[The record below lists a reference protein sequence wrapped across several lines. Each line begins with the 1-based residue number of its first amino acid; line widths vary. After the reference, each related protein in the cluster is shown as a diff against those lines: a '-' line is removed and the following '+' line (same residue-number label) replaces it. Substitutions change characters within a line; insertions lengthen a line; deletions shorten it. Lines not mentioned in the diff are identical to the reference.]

1 MRPSSVR
8 MANQSQVLKLT
19 QMRIEAMKKTL
30 ALLLLGASMSTVV
43 SAHAADAAVQQR
55 FQSVSDEYFD
65 KVYFPNQPTAGT
77 LTGYHQYDTQL
88 EDYSR
93 KRIEAWIADLVFFE
107 IRVKSVPA
115 AGLDETTRA

>member
-65 KVYFPNQPTAGT
+65 KVYFPNQPSSGT
-77 LTGYHQYDTQL
+77 LTGYHQYDPQL
-88 EDYSR
+88 EDYSS
-93 KRIEAWIADLVFFE
+93 KKIDAWIADLVYFQR
-107 IRVKSVPA
+107 RVETISA
-115 AGLDETTRA
+115 AGLDQTTRA